1 MSSRKELAN
10 AIRAL
15 SMDAVQKAKS
25 GHPGAPMGMAD
36 IAEVLWNEYMRHNPV
51 NPDWANRDRF
61 VLSNGHGS
69 MLIYS
74 LLHLTGYDIGVEDLK
89 SFRQLHSKTPGHP
102 EYGYAPGIETTTGPL
117 GQGLTNAVGMAL
129 AEKVLAGQFNKPGH
143 EIVDHHTYVFLGD
156 GCLMEGISHEACS
169 LAGALG
175 LGKLICFYDDN
186 NISIDGEVRGHGNT
200 PAWFLDDT
208 PKRFEA
214 YGWHVTPKVDGHDPE
229 AIKAAIEVARAMD
242 GKPSLICCQTIIG
255 FGSPNKQGKED
266 CHGAPLGDDEIA
278 LTRENLGW
286 RHAPFEIPQD
296 VQAAWDAR
304 DAGARAEAEWN
315 ARFEAYAAA
324 YPTQAAEFQRR
335 MAGDLPADWAEKSDA
350 FVAAVVAKAETIA
363 SRKASQNALDGFGPL
378 LPELLGG
385 SADLAGSN
393 LTIWKGCKGVSRTD
407 ASGNYIYYGV
417 REFGMSAI
425 MNGAALHGG
434 FVPYGATFLMFS
446 EYARNALRMAALM
459 KVPSIF
465 VYTHDSI
472 GLGEDGPTHQPVEQI
487 PTLRLIPNM
496 SVWRPCDAVESAVAW
511 KLAIERKT
519 GPSCLIFSRQN
530 LAHMDRDAN
539 QMAGITRGGYVLR
552 DCAGTP
558 DVILIATGSEVEL
571 AVKAADAL
579 AAGGKA
585 VRVVS
590 MPSTDAFDAQD
601 AAYRESVL
609 PRAVTTRI
617 AIEAACTAGWWKYV
631 GCQGAVV
638 GIDRFGES
646 APAGDLF
653 KAFGFTVDQVVAT
666 VKGLL

>member
-36 IAEVLWNEYMRHNPV
+36 IAEVLWNDYMRHNPV

-143 EIVDHHTYVFLGD
+143 EIVNHRTYVFLGD

-169 LAGALG
+169 FAGALG

-214 YGWHVTPKVDGHDPE
+214 YGWHVIPKVDGHDPE
-229 AIKAAIEVARAMD
+229 AIKAAIEVARAID

-425 MNGAALHGG
+425 LNGAALHGG

-539 QMAGITRGGYVLR
+539 QMEGITRGGYVLR

-590 MPSTDAFDAQD
+590 MPSTDVFDAQD
-601 AAYRESVL
+601 AAYWESVL
-609 PRAVTTRI
+609 PRAVNTRV

>member
-36 IAEVLWNEYMRHNPV
+36 IAEVLWNDYMRHNPV
-51 NPDWANRDRF
+51 NPDWADRDRF

-74 LLHLTGYDIGVEDLK
+74 LLHLTGYDLSVEDLK

-129 AEKVLAGQFNKPGH
+129 AEKVLAGQFNQPGH

-169 LAGALG
+169 LAGVLG

-214 YGWHVTPKVDGHDPE
+214 YGWHVIPKVDGHDPE

-296 VQAAWDAR
+296 VQAGWDAR

-315 ARFEAYAAA
+315 TRFEAYAAA
-324 YPTQAAEFQRR
+324 YPSQAAEFQRR

-496 SVWRPCDAVESAVAW
+496 SVWRPCDAVESAVTW

-530 LAHMDRDAN
+530 LAHMDRDAD

-558 DVILIATGSEVEL
+558 DAILIATGSEVEL

-590 MPSTDAFDAQD
+590 MPSTDTFDAQD

-609 PRAVTTRI
+609 PRAVTTRV
-617 AIEAACTAGWWKYV
+617 AIEAACTAGWWKYA
-631 GCQGAVV
+631 GCQGAVI